1 MPVDKTYFI
10 EFSNINDTYR
20 ECVKNIIQLKKT
32 RLHYI
37 GATINPEERIERHI
51 EEKKMKNMYLLT
63 KTENKLQ
70 AEKLEKKLIE
80 RFKRESNTNKCI
92 NQKGGGEGIVEGEN
106 YIYLLLK

>member
-1 MPVDKTYFI
+1 MSIHSTYFT

-37 GATINPEERIERHI
+37 GATNNPEERIDRHI

-63 KTENKLQ
+63 KTRNKIQ

-80 RFKRESNTNKCI
+80 RFKRESNSNKCI
-92 NQKGGGEGIVEGEN
+92 NQSGGGEGIIEGEN